1 MSVTI
6 TSGCPVPIALLSSLA
21 SEQTATN
28 STHGVLLRTSVSNSP
43 NRVRV
48 LSHRHTNR
56 RPAAT
61 TVHPASPND
70 GALSAHSHLIAR
82 NLHSLPWDRCADSP
96 HTPDER
102 GTVANRVPGGG
113 RERPRPATD
122 CYPHDRSHHP
132 NRVSDQATDP
142 YEDEHHRHVCERIR
156 AVIVPAVAV
165 Y

>member
-28 STHGVLLRTSVSNSP
+28 STPGALLRTSV
-43 NRVRV
+43 R
-48 LSHRHTNR
+48 T
-56 RPAAT
+56 
-61 TVHPASPND
+61 SPND